1 MYQIAQSPCSRQ
13 EEDHQGL
20 DQSLVTAAAAA
31 AAVAVAD
38 ALAYVAVAVDVTV
51 ATMLPWL

>member
-20 DQSLVTAAAAA
+20 DRSLVTASAAV
-31 AAVAVAD
+31 VAVAY
-38 ALAYVAVAVDVTV
+38 AFAYVAVAVDVTV

>member
-20 DQSLVTAAAAA
+20 DQSLVTG